1 MNTLIEVEGLAK
13 VHGGTVVFRNVG
25 FSLAKGDRLAVLGA
39 SGGGKTTLVRLLA
52 GLEEPSEGRIAR
64 VPGIRTAMVF
74 QDLALW
80 PNLSAR
86 DNVAFALPGLPRTER
101 HERALAA
108 LAACRVAELSERKP
122 GSLSVGQQQ
131 RVALARAIAARPHLL
146 LLDEPF
152 SNLDLLLKQEL
163 MTEVARTADDLGA
176 AVVLVTHDP
185 LEALGLARRA
195 LVLEDGRLAEN
206 GDLRALLHNPRS
218 RLLQAFAAQI
228 GGLGLPKPQSA
239 DGTQRD

>member
-1 MNTLIEVEGLAK
+1 MNTLIEIQDLAK
-13 VHGGTVVFRNVG
+13 LHGATTVFRDVS

-52 GLEEPSEGRIAR
+52 GLDMPSSGRIAR

-80 PNLSAR
+80 PNLTAR
-86 DNVAFALPGLPRTER
+86 DNVAFAFPGLPRVER
-101 HERALAA
+101 HERA
-108 LAACRVAELSERKP
+108 LAACRVAELSGRKP

-163 MTEVARTADDLGA
+163 MAEVARTADELGA

-195 LVLEDGRLAEN
+195 LVLEDGRLAET
-206 GDLRALLHNPRS
+206 GELRTLLHAPRS
-218 RLLQAFAAQI
+218 RLLKAFAGQI
-228 GGLGLPKPQSA
+228 GGLAATRSA
-239 DGTQRD
+239 PVN

>member
-1 MNTLIEVEGLAK
+1 MNTLIEIKDLAK
-13 VHGGTVVFRNVG
+13 LHGTTTVFRDVS
-25 FSLAKGDRLAVLGA
+25 FSLAKGDRLVVLGA

-52 GLEEPSEGRIAR
+52 GLDQPSSGRITR

-80 PNLSAR
+80 PNLTAR
-86 DNVAFALPGLPRTER
+86 DNVAFALPGLPRAER
-101 HERALAA
+101 NERALVA
-108 LAACRVAELSERKP
+108 LAACRVAELAGRKP

-131 RVALARAIAARPHLL
+131 RVALSRAIATRPHLL

-163 MTEVARTADDLGA
+163 MAEVARTADDLEA

-185 LEALGLARRA
+185 LEALSLARRA
-195 LVLEDGRLAEN
+195 LVLEDGRLAET
-206 GDLRALLHNPRS
+206 GELRALLHNPRS
-218 RLLQAFAAQI
+218 RLLQAFARELAETRA
-228 GGLGLPKPQSA
+228 KE
-239 DGTQRD
+239 